1 MFNAY
6 NLHRTAPNTVR
17 GVPRIDD
24 ARGKKQFDDPMFE
37 AKIFCECIT
46 VLNKV
51 LAMLLRLFGA
61 RGIVAP

>member
-37 AKIFCECIT
+37 AKIFCE
-46 VLNKV
+46 
-51 LAMLLRLFGA
+51 
-61 RGIVAP
+61 